1 MTARVVCFCPLFSL
15 LSDFAPYLDGV
26 EREERGTEAN
36 LKIEVVA
43 SSMY

>member
-1 MTARVVCFCPLFSL
+1 
-15 LSDFAPYLDGV
+15 V

-43 SSMY
+43 SSMYWITFPFSSRHFYPPSSGSSET